1 MPPRWPGLM
10 KCASVGV
17 ARSGALKDRVLR
29 SWDSPR
35 ETGLLDKFQFR
46 AVIQDFLA
54 PLRTQTAIFT
64 FIASYWNM
72 FHHNFLISIC
82 S

>member
-46 AVIQDFLA
+46 PVIQDFL
-54 PLRTQTAIFT
+54 PTQTTTFT
-64 FIASYWNM
+64 FVASYWNM
-72 FHHNFLISIC
+72 FQH
-82 S
+82 